1 MLDVNVIKTTKKL
14 IEKFRNEQIKIL
26 DNIPKLSEKLREAC
40 SCIELSWSGSF
51 AGWHGKMYYR
61 NFQIPSIHERF
72 SGEWGGIKGIPD
84 GWEEKQPEE
93 VRVKIEELVGNNFSA
108 KKFEDDIKTFREEAK
123 RFKNE
128 MIITFS
134 SVNFDSNTV
143 KEKDLFT
150 QIENLKF
157 GRIKEEYI
165 NDRLPKTM
173 MSRDTEA
180 LRQGICIASWLYYE
194 GVALEGKNICEAV
207 NNFFALLDRLI
218 RRLEMKIKSD
228 AKTIS
233 VIKRPLA
240 NLHPQIYNKCH
251 ELYEKNAYAEAVE
264 KSFKVVRDR
273 LRKITGYETGADAF
287 GKGKLHIMGA
297 AAPNV
302 DQDFNDAVKFLTM
315 AIDRF
320 RNEKSHTSDAK
331 IDDPIRAYEYLRLSS
346 LAMNLLED
354 TEILPQ

>member
-1 MLDVNVIKTTKKL
+1 MLDVDVIKTTKKL
-14 IEKFRNEQIKIL
+14 IKKFRNKQTNIL
-26 DNIPKLSEKLREAC
+26 GNIPKLSEKLGEAC
-40 SCIELSWSGSF
+40 SRVELSWSGSF

-72 SGEWGGIKGIPD
+72 SGAWGGVKRIPD

-93 VRVKIEELVGNNFSA
+93 VRVKIEELIGDNFSA
-108 KKFEDDIKTFREEAK
+108 EKFEDAIRKLKEEAK
-123 RFKNE
+123 RFKDE
-128 MIITFS
+128 IIVTFS
-134 SVNFDSNTV
+134 SVIFDSNTA

-150 QIENLKF
+150 QIENFKF
-157 GRIKEEYI
+157 GRTKEEYI
-165 NDRLPKTM
+165 NDRLPKTI

-180 LRQGICIASWLYYE
+180 LAQGIYLASWLYYE
-194 GVALEGKNICEAV
+194 GVALEGENTYEAI
-207 NNFFALLDRLI
+207 NNFFDLLDRLI

-228 AKTIS
+228 SKSIS
-233 VIKRPLA
+233 VIKRHLA
-240 NLHPQIYNKCH
+240 DLHPQIYSKCH
-251 ELYEKNAYAEAVE
+251 ELYEKDVYAEAVE

-273 LRKITGYETGADAF
+273 LRKITGHETGANAF
-287 GKGKLHIMGA
+287 GKGKLYIRGA

-315 AIDRF
+315 AIDHF

-354 TEILPQ
+354 TEILP

>member
-14 IEKFRNEQIKIL
+14 IKKFRNEQINIL
-26 DNIPKLSEKLREAC
+26 DNIPELSEKFEEAC
-40 SCIELSWSGSF
+40 SRVELSWSGSF
-51 AGWHGKMYYR
+51 AGWHGKMYYH

-72 SGEWGGIKGIPD
+72 SGVWGGVKGIPD

-93 VRVKIEELVGNNFSA
+93 VRVKIEELIGDNFSA
-108 KKFEDDIKTFREEAK
+108 EKFEDDIKKFREEAK

-128 MIITFS
+128 IIITFS
-134 SVNFDSNTV
+134 FVNFDSNTA

-150 QIENLKF
+150 QIENFKF
-157 GRIKEEYI
+157 GRTKEEYI

-173 MSRDTEA
+173 ISRDTEA
-180 LRQGICIASWLYYE
+180 LAQGIYLASWLYYE
-194 GVALEGKNICEAV
+194 GVALEGENTYEAI
-207 NNFFALLDRLI
+207 NNFFDLLDRLI

-228 AKTIS
+228 SKSIS
-233 VIKRPLA
+233 VIKRHLA
-240 NLHPQIYNKCH
+240 DLHPQIYSKCY
-251 ELYEKNAYAEAVE
+251 ELYEKNVYAEAVE

-273 LRKITGYETGADAF
+273 LRKITGHETGANAF
-287 GKGKLHIMGA
+287 GKGKLYIRGA

-315 AIDRF
+315 AIDHF

-354 TEILPQ
+354 TEILP

>member
-26 DNIPKLSEKLREAC
+26 DNIPKLGEKLRKAC

-51 AGWHGKMYYR
+51 AGWHGNMYYR
-61 NFQIPSIHERF
+61 NFQSPSIHERF
-72 SGEWGGIKGIPD
+72 SGEWGGVNGIPD

-108 KKFEDDIKTFREEAK
+108 ENFEDDIKTFREEAK

-128 MIITFS
+128 IIITFS
-134 SVNFDSNTV
+134 SVNFDSNTA

-150 QIENLKF
+150 QIENFNF
-157 GRIKEEYI
+157 GRTKEEYI
-165 NDRLPKTM
+165 NERLPKTM

-194 GVALEGKNICEAV
+194 GVALEGKNICEV
-207 NNFFALLDRLI
+207 VKNFLALLDRLI
-218 RRLEMKIKSD
+218 RQLEMKIKSD

-233 VIKRPLA
+233 VIKNPLT
-240 NLHPQIYNKCH
+240 NLHPQIYSKCH
-251 ELYEKNAYAEAVE
+251 ELYEKKAYTEAVE

-273 LRKITGYETGADAF
+273 LRIITGYETGADAF
-287 GKGKLHIMGA
+287 GKGKLHIKGA
-297 AAPNV
+297 AAQNV
-302 DQDFNDAVKFLTM
+302 DRDFNDAVKFLMM
-315 AIDRF
+315 AIDHF
-320 RNEKSHTSDAK
+320 RNEKSHTSNAK
-331 IDDPIRAYEYLRLSS
+331 IDEPIRAYEYLRLSS
-346 LAMNLLED
+346 LAMNLLEN
-354 TEILPQ
+354 TEVLS

>member
-1 MLDVNVIKTTKKL
+1 MLDINVIKTTKKL
-14 IEKFRNEQIKIL
+14 IKKFRNEQINIL
-26 DNIPKLSEKLREAC
+26 DNIPKLSEKLEE
-40 SCIELSWSGSF
+40 SCNRIELSWSGSF

-72 SGEWGGIKGIPD
+72 SGEWGGLNGIPD
-84 GWEEKQPEE
+84 GWEEKKPEE

-108 KKFEDDIKTFREEAK
+108 EKFEDDIKKFREEAK
-123 RFKNE
+123 QFKNE
-128 MIITFS
+128 IIITFS
-134 SVNFDSNTV
+134 SVNFDSNIA
-143 KEKDLFT
+143 KEEDLFT
-150 QIENLKF
+150 QIENFKF
-157 GRIKEEYI
+157 GRTKEEYI
-165 NDRLPKTM
+165 NNQLPKTI

-180 LRQGICIASWLYYE
+180 LRQGIYIASWLYYK
-194 GVALEGKNICEAV
+194 GVALEGENICEAV
-207 NNFFALLDRLI
+207 NNFITLLDRLI

-228 AKTIS
+228 YKSIS
-233 VIKRPLA
+233 IINRHLTD
-240 NLHPQIYNKCH
+240 LHPQIYSKCY
-251 ELYEKNAYAEAVE
+251 ELYEKNVYAEAVE

-287 GKGKLHIMGA
+287 GKGKLHIRGA